1 MTVPGEKVVTG
12 FFEGLKDQPALLAL
26 AVSNFALLAFIF
38 YALTQAA
45 AFRSNLINQNF
56 EYQKTV
62 TEILSKCI
70 IPKTKAGDLPP
81 AQKIN
86 E

>member
-1 MTVPGEKVVTG
+1 MGLVNGAATS
-12 FFEGLKDQPALLAL
+12 FFESLKNQPALMVLS
-26 AVSNFALLAFIF
+26 VSNFALLAFIF

-45 AFRSNLINQNF
+45 TFRSNLINQNY

-70 IPKTKAGDLPP
+70 VPHTHAPGELPP
-81 AQKIN
+81 VIPIAD
-86 E
+86 

>member
-1 MTVPGEKVVTG
+1 MGALSEATAS
-12 FFEGLKDQPALLAL
+12 FFESLKNQPALMVLS
-26 AVSNFALLAFIF
+26 VSNFALLAFIF

-45 AFRSNLINQNF
+45 TFRSNLINQNF

-62 TEILSKCI
+62 TDILSKCI
-70 IPKTKAGDLPP
+70 IPHTGGTDQLPP
-81 AQKIN
+81 PQKIN